1 MENVISCGCISSPPD
16 ERDYK
21 MRDYINMG
29 TRPKVYI
36 PDRKAPVLYQG
47 YVNSCVAFAIVTAL
61 FYMEGVEYSTDDI
74 YHDREDTDWQGEGM
88 ITREGLKKVQ
98 KRGVILREV
107 IPTNT
112 EYPNQAVKTLIEYLP
127 PTIHRNKI
135 LNYARCYS
143 EDELCDAVYQNKAAL
158 ISINSTV
165 SFDSFVLRG
174 DDNMILPMP
183 RADERSRGKHL
194 VCAMAFT
201 EDGIMIQNSRGET
214 WGNKGFAILPWGYP
228 INEMWGFVDMG
239 KDWQTVELTVDDTI
253 AYVNGKKAA
262 LDVPATIIKDRVVV
276 PIRFIAEAL
285 GCEVEY
291 LSDSRKVIIRRAIN
305 GGNN

>member
-1 MENVISCGCISSPPD
+1 MEELTSGGCLLSPYD

-98 KRGVILREV
+98 KRGVVLREV

-135 LNYARCYS
+135 LNYARCYD
-143 EDELCDAVYQNKAAL
+143 EDESCDAIYQNGAAL

-239 KDWQTVELTVDDTI
+239 KDWQTVELTI
-253 AYVNGKKAA
+253 NSKEAYINGKKAA
-262 LDVPATIIKDRVVV
+262 LDVPATVINGRTML
-276 PIRFIAEAL
+276 PARFIAEAL

-291 LSDSRKVIIRRAIN
+291 LADTEKVIIRREI
-305 GGNN
+305 

>member
-1 MENVISCGCISSPPD
+1 MENVSLNGCISSPED

-21 MRDYINMG
+21 MKDYINMG
-29 TRPKVYI
+29 SRPSVYI

-47 YVNSCVAFAIVTAL
+47 YVNSCVPFAIVTAL

-74 YHDREDTDWQGEGM
+74 YHDREDSDWQGEGM

-98 KRGVILREV
+98 KRGVVLREV

-143 EDELCDAVYQNKAAL
+143 EDELCDAIYQNGAAL
-158 ISINSTV
+158 ISVNSTV

-239 KDWQTVELTVDDTI
+239 KDWQTVELTI
-253 AYVNGKKAA
+253 NSKEAYVNGKKAA
-262 LDVPATIIKDRVVV
+262 LDVPATIINGRTML
-276 PIRFIAEAL
+276 PARFIAEAL

-291 LSDSRKVIIRRAIN
+291 LADTEKVIIRREI
-305 GGNN
+305 

>member
-1 MENVISCGCISSPPD
+1 MENVSLNGCIPSPPD

-47 YVNSCVAFAIVTAL
+47 MVNSCVPHAIVTAL
-61 FYMEGVEYSTDDI
+61 FYQEGVEYSTDDI
-74 YHDREDTDWQGEGM
+74 YHDREKTDWQGEGM

-98 KRGVILREV
+98 KRGVVLHEV

-112 EYPNQAVKTLIEYLP
+112 EYPNEGVKTFIKRLP

-158 ISINSTV
+158 ISVNSTV

-174 DDNMILPMP
+174 DDNMILPIP

-194 VCAMAFT
+194 VCAMAFA

-239 KDWQTVELTVDDTI
+239 KDWQTVELTI
-253 AYVNGKKAA
+253 NSKEAYINGKKAA
-262 LDVPATIIKDRVVV
+262 LDVPATIINGRTML
-276 PIRFIAEAL
+276 PARFIAEAL

-291 LSDSRKVIIRRAIN
+291 LADTKKVIIRREI
-305 GGNN
+305 

>member
-1 MENVISCGCISSPPD
+1 MENVSLNGCISSPED

-21 MRDYINMG
+21 MKDYINMG
-29 TRPKVYI
+29 SRPSVYI

-47 YVNSCVAFAIVTAL
+47 YVNSCVPFAIVTAL

-74 YHDREDTDWQGEGM
+74 YHDREDSDWQGEGM

-98 KRGVILREV
+98 KRGVVLREV

-143 EDELCDAVYQNKAAL
+143 EDESCDAIYQNKAAL

-239 KDWQTVELTVDDTI
+239 KDWQTVELTI
-253 AYVNGKKAA
+253 NSKEAYINGKKAA
-262 LDVPATIIKDRVVV
+262 LDVPATVINGRTML
-276 PIRFIAEAL
+276 PARFIAEAL

-291 LSDSRKVIIRRAIN
+291 LADTEKVIIRREI
-305 GGNN
+305 

>member
-1 MENVISCGCISSPPD
+1 MENVSLNGCIPSPPD

-47 YVNSCVAFAIVTAL
+47 YVNSCAAHAIATAL

-98 KRGVILREV
+98 KRGVVLREV

-143 EDELCDAVYQNKAAL
+143 EDESCDAIYQNGAAL

-239 KDWQTVELTVDDTI
+239 KDWQTVELTI
-253 AYVNGKKAA
+253 NSKEAYVNGKKAA
-262 LDVPATIIKDRVVV
+262 LDVPAKVIDGRTMV

-291 LSDSRKVIIRRAIN
+291 LNDSRKVIIRRAIN

>member
-1 MENVISCGCISSPPD
+1 MEDVSLNGCISSPPD

-29 TRPKVYI
+29 SRPSVYI

-98 KRGVILREV
+98 KRGVVLREV

-143 EDELCDAVYQNKAAL
+143 EDESCDAIYQNGAAL

-239 KDWQTVELTVDDTI
+239 KDWQTVELTI
-253 AYVNGKKAA
+253 NSKEAYINGKKAA
-262 LDVPATIIKDRVVV
+262 LDVPATVINGRTML
-276 PIRFIAEAL
+276 PARFIAEAL

-291 LSDSRKVIIRRAIN
+291 LADTEKVIIRREI
-305 GGNN
+305 

>member
-1 MENVISCGCISSPPD
+1 MEELILGGCISSPFD
-16 ERDYK
+16 ERDFK

-29 TRPKVYI
+29 SRPEIYI
-36 PDRKAPVLYQG
+36 PERKAPVLYQG
-47 YVNSCVAFAIVTAL
+47 NVNSCVAHAIATAL
-61 FYMEGVEYSTDDI
+61 FYQEGVEYSTDDI

-98 KRGVILREV
+98 KRGVVLREV

-135 LNYARCYS
+135 SNYARCYS
-143 EDELCDAVYQNKAAL
+143 EDELCDAIYQNGAAL

-165 SFDSFVLRG
+165 SIDSFVLRG

-194 VCAMAFT
+194 VCAMGFT

-239 KDWQTVELTVDDTI
+239 KDWQTVELTI
-253 AYVNGKKAA
+253 NSKEAYINGKKAA
-262 LDVPATIIKDRVVV
+262 LDVPATIINGRTML
-276 PIRFIAEAL
+276 PARFIAEAL

-291 LSDSRKVIIRRAIN
+291 LADTEKVIIRRAIN
-305 GGNN
+305 GGDN

>member
-1 MENVISCGCISSPPD
+1 MEELTSGGCLLSPYD

-29 TRPKVYI
+29 SRPAQYI

-47 YVNSCVAFAIVTAL
+47 YVGSCVAHAIATAL

-74 YHDREDTDWQGEGM
+74 YHDREETDWQGEGM

-98 KRGVILREV
+98 KRGVVLHEV

-143 EDELCDAVYQNKAAL
+143 EDESCDAIYQNKAAL

-239 KDWQTVELTVDDTI
+239 KDWQTVELTI
-253 AYVNGKKAA
+253 NSKEAYINGKKAA
-262 LDVPATIIKDRVVV
+262 LDVPATVINGRTML
-276 PIRFIAEAL
+276 PARFIAEAL

-291 LSDSRKVIIRRAIN
+291 LADTEKVIIRREI
-305 GGNN
+305 

>member
-1 MENVISCGCISSPPD
+1 MENVSLNGCIPSPPD

-29 TRPKVYI
+29 SRPSVYI

-98 KRGVILREV
+98 KRGVVLREV

-143 EDELCDAVYQNKAAL
+143 EDESCDAIYQNGAAL
-158 ISINSTV
+158 ISVNSTV

-239 KDWQTVELTVDDTI
+239 KDWQTVELTI
-253 AYVNGKKAA
+253 NSKEAYVNGKKAA
-262 LDVPATIIKDRVVV
+262 LDVPATIINGRTML
-276 PIRFIAEAL
+276 PARFIAEAL

-291 LSDSRKVIIRRAIN
+291 LNDSRKVIIRREI
-305 GGNN
+305 

>member
-1 MENVISCGCISSPPD
+1 MENVNLNGCIPSPPD

-47 YVNSCVAFAIVTAL
+47 IVNSCAAHAIATAL

-98 KRGVILREV
+98 KRGVVLREV
-107 IPTNT
+107 LPTNT
-112 EYPNQAVKTLIEYLP
+112 EYPNEGVKIFIDRLP

-143 EDELCDAVYQNKAAL
+143 EDELCDAIYQNKAAL

-174 DDNMILPMP
+174 DDNMILPIP

-239 KDWQTVELTVDDTI
+239 KDWQTVELTI
-253 AYVNGKKAA
+253 NSKEAYINGKKAA
-262 LDVPATIIKDRVVV
+262 LDVPATIINGRTML
-276 PIRFIAEAL
+276 PARFIAEAL

-291 LSDSRKVIIRRAIN
+291 LADTKKVIIRREI
-305 GGNN
+305 

>member
-1 MENVISCGCISSPPD
+1 MENVSLDGCLLSPHD

-36 PDRKAPVLYQG
+36 PDRKAHVLYQG
-47 YVNSCVAFAIVTAL
+47 SVNSCVAHAIATAL

-74 YHDREDTDWQGEGM
+74 YHDREKTDWQGEGM

-98 KRGVILREV
+98 KRGVVLREV

-112 EYPNQAVKTLIEYLP
+112 EYPNEGVKIFIDRLP

-143 EDELCDAVYQNKAAL
+143 EDELCDAIYQNKAAL
-158 ISINSTV
+158 ISVNSTV

-183 RADERSRGKHL
+183 QEYENVRGRHL

-201 EDGIMIQNSRGET
+201 KDGIMIQNSRGET

-239 KDWQTVELTVDDTI
+239 KDWQTVELTI
-253 AYVNGKKAA
+253 NSKEAYVNGKKAA
-262 LDVPATIIKDRVVV
+262 LDVPATIINGRTML
-276 PIRFIAEAL
+276 PARFIAEAL

-291 LSDSRKVIIRRAIN
+291 LADTEKVIIRREI
-305 GGNN
+305 